1 MRWCSHDRSYPIMG
15 WHSGFRYQPN
25 VMAYYPARF
34 HFQDLV
40 WAALIGFC
48 LGVLIFKV
56 PQNKIEWDSRNVVVA
71 GVKE

>member
-1 MRWCSHDRSYPIMG
+1 MG
-15 WHSGFRYQPN
+15 GYSGFRYQPN